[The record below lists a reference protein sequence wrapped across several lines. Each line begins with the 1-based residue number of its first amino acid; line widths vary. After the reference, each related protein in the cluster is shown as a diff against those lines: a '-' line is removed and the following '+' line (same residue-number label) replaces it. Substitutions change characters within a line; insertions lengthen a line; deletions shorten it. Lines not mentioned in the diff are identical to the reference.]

1 MDPVVKKFLHKTG
14 PMDGAV
20 LFGSQLTNPTPTS
33 DTDIVLF
40 GCSSKVAHSIE
51 HYKNRVF
58 DVFRM
63 SLEQAFHHL
72 TVRHPLWLSAF
83 STGVNLS
90 DNTAIDLLL
99 GTAKEIVSTQKPML
113 SPDVLNRLLF
123 SLDHSYQKLSRS
135 VGSEYFYLHYSSH
148 FLNNA
153 KDCLFYA
160 QGIYAQNMATQI
172 EVLTTA
178 FGSLSEE
185 IKSFLHHTDITQKQ
199 QLAGRIYT
207 QIRQLYPDAVV
218 YPVVISHQ

>member
-20 LFGSQLTNPTPTS
+20 LFGSQLTDPTPTS

-72 TVRHPLWLSAF
+72 TLRHPLWLSAF

-99 GTAKEIVSTQKPML
+99 DTAKEIVSAQKPVL

-123 SLDHSYQKLSRS
+123 SLDNSYQKLCRS
-135 VGSEYFYLHYSSH
+135 THSEFFYLHYCSH

-160 QGIYAQNMATQI
+160 KGIYAQSMANQI
-172 EVLTTA
+172 DLLTTA
-178 FGSLSEE
+178 FGPLSEQVKDF
-185 IKSFLHHTDITQKQ
+185 IRQTDIAKKQ
-199 QLAGRIYT
+199 QLAMGIYS
-207 QIRQLYPDAVV
+207 QIRQLCPSPVV
-218 YPVVISHQ
+218 YPVVINH